1 MKDIVKKIA
10 AFKGWRYIFAAI
22 LLFLVFKNVDFLKLI
37 NNIRNV
43 SLGLIVLTLFFN
55 LLSLW
60 LTSYRWA
67 LLVLNRVT
75 IADIN
80 NFWRANMEGSFYN
93 LVFPST
99 VVGDCI
105 KWLPIHKKY
114 PHLSKGKCLT
124 SSLLDRAIGMMTF
137 IVLGF
142 LMLILGKMFF
152 GFFNLY
158 LFLIIGFSFLA
169 MIVFIICVFTF
180 DIKKIFM
187 KIKFLNKFVDVL
199 DLIGHENKKH
209 LLFSFLVSLFCQIL
223 GILSVVIIANLL
235 HINLPIITILVFMP
249 IISILSVLP
258 ISVAGFG
265 GREYLFVF
273 FFSNFDV
280 SSEKLLFL
288 STFIGVAGILS
299 MLCGGLYFL
308 FDKNK
313 YA

>member
-1 MKDIVKKIA
+1 MKDIFKKILV
-10 AFKGWRYIFAAI
+10 FKGWRYIFATV

-37 NNIRNV
+37 NNIKNV
-43 SLGLIVLTLFFN
+43 SLSLIILTLFFN
-55 LLSLW
+55 LFIVW

-67 LLVLNRVT
+67 LLVLDK
-75 IADIN
+75 IKIKDIT
-80 NFWRANMEGSFYN
+80 NFWKSNMQGSFYN
-93 LVFPST
+93 LVFPSM

-114 PHLSKGKCLT
+114 PHLNKGKCLT
-124 SSLLDRAIGMMTF
+124 SSLLDRVIGMMTF

-142 LMLILGKMFF
+142 LMLILGKIFF

-158 LFLIIGFSFLA
+158 LFLVTSFSFVA
-169 MIVFIICVFTF
+169 MVVFVICVFTF

-187 KIKFLNKFVDVL
+187 KIKFLNKFIDVL

-223 GILSVVIIANLL
+223 GILLVIISANLL
-235 HINLPIITILVFMP
+235 HVNLPIIAILIFMP
-249 IISILSVLP
+249 IISILNVLP

-265 GREYLFVF
+265 GREYLFIF
-273 FFSNFDV
+273 FFSDFGV

-288 STFIGVAGILS
+288 STFIGVTGVLS
-299 MLCGGLYFL
+299 MLSGGLFFL